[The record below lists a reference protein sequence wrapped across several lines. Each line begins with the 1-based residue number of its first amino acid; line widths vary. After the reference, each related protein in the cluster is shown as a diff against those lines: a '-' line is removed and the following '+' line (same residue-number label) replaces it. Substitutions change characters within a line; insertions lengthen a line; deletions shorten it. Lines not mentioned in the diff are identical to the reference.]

1 MLRDASYHLFFP
13 GGNSQGFLPGFNSFR
28 KKSNGK
34 AYKASTGEPSAM
46 GRIRPTNIKRAGNKI
61 IESYKTRLTTNF
73 EQNKELVNTLVEVS
87 SKKLRNLIAGHLTK
101 EAIKAKEEQ
110 EKPI

>member
-1 MLRDASYHLFFP
+1 
-13 GGNSQGFLPGFNSFR
+13 
-28 KKSNGK
+28 
-34 AYKASTGEPSAM
+34 M

-61 IESYKTRLTTNF
+61 IADYKTKITTNF
-73 EQNKELVNTLVEVS
+73 EQNKDLVDTLVDVS

-110 EKPI
+110 EKPL